1 MSLEIDPNS
10 ILRLKA
16 VCALT
21 GLSRS
26 TLWRMCR
33 RGEFPQPLKLTARL
47 IGWRAAEALAWL
59 DSRERGRPAVTE
71 AKAELSE
78 TPRDLRARDRH
89 GREKPPARKRRSPHA
104 GDSTSGRVRERGTA
118 HGADGTSHKVSS
130 VGDAAA
136 VGAEKPRETEGGA
149 R

>member
-1 MSLEIDPNS
+1 MSNEINPSS

-26 TLWRMCR
+26 TLWRQCR

-47 IGWRAAEALAWL
+47 IGWRAGEVHQWL
-59 DSRERGRPAVTE
+59 DSRERGAPAVTE

-78 TPRDLRARDRH
+78 SSRDSRGRAPHRRK
-89 GREKPPARKRRSPHA
+89 KPCARKRRSPQA
-104 GDSTSGRVRERGTA
+104 GDSTSGGVRERRTARGANGTL
-118 HGADGTSHKVSS
+118 HGVSS
-130 VGDAAA
+130 AGGAAA
-136 VGAEKPRETEGGA
+136 VGAEQSRETEGEA

>member
-1 MSLEIDPNS
+1 VSNQIDPSS

-16 VCALT
+16 VCTLT

-47 IGWRAAEALAWL
+47 IGWRAAEVHRWL
-59 DSRERGRPAVTE
+59 DSRERGCPALTE
-71 AKAELSE
+71 AKAELPE
-78 TPRDLRARDRH
+78 TRRDLRGRDRH
-89 GREKPPARKRRSPHA
+89 GRENPPARARRSPQA
-104 GDSTSGRVRERGTA
+104 GDSPSDGLGERGTA
-118 HGADGTSHKVSS
+118 QGANRALHKVSS

-136 VGAEKPRETEGGA
+136 VRTEQSPETEGEA